1 MEYRLPN
8 GDTTFDVNDF
18 YAAWDALSV
27 PFEKMGFKLVS
38 YSPGLCFSY
47 GQYGRTFEIPA
58 CVAAVIVERLQGV
71 VDVREGV

>member
-18 YAAWDALSV
+18 YAAWDALTV

-47 GQYGRTFEIPA
+47 GAYGRTFEIPA

-71 VDVREGV
+71 VDVKEG

>member
-18 YAAWDALSV
+18 YAAWDALTV

-38 YSPGLCFSY
+38 YNPGLYFSY
-47 GQYGRTFEIPA
+47 GAYGGTFEIPA
-58 CVAAVIVERLQGV
+58 CVAAVIVERLQGMSCV
-71 VDVREGV
+71 KEG